1 MDHRHDAGYKY
12 LFSAP
17 EFVRDLIMGFVPD
30 EWLHGLDF
38 STLQQYPGS
47 YITEDF
53 QNRADDVVWRVR
65 VAGEWIYLY
74 LLIEFQSTV
83 DNYMALRMM
92 VYQGLLYQDLIKKG
106 EVLIDGRLPPV
117 LPIVLYNGKQR
128 WTAVTNVFDLIP
140 PVPGLVEQFKPH
152 VRYLL
157 VDENAYSDNQLASLR
172 NLVAAIFRFEHPTS
186 PESIRQLLVLLDEW
200 LVDRPDLRR
209 MIATWLRATLMHRAD
224 YRILLPEVN
233 DLQELRIMLA
243 DRLEEW
249 AHQYKTEGMQ
259 QGMRQGMQQGMQQG
273 EALALQKLLTKRFGG
288 ISPDILA
295 RISSARTEQIDLWLD
310 QIMDAQSIEN
320 LFGGPATH

>member
-1 MDHRHDAGYKY
+1 M
-12 LFSAP
+12 
-17 EFVRDLIMGFVPD
+17 
-30 EWLHGLDF
+30 
-38 STLQQYPGS
+38 
-47 YITEDF
+47 
-53 QNRADDVVWRVR
+53 
-65 VAGEWIYLY
+65 
-74 LLIEFQSTV
+74 
-83 DNYMALRMM
+83 
-92 VYQGLLYQDLIKKG
+92 
-106 EVLIDGRLPPV
+106 
-117 LPIVLYNGKQR
+117 
-128 WTAVTNVFDLIP
+128 
-140 PVPGLVEQFKPH
+140 PGLVEQFKPH

-273 EALALQKLLTKRFGG
+273 EALALQKLLTKRFGE